1 MHCAARALCFDNY
14 PTHRN
19 AIGLVERACETF
31 AREDRGA
38 TASDMQSRNEFP
50 IDPPIVELPI
60 ETHDR
65 GFYDGF
71 SRAVTI
77 PGKVI
82 VSLLIM
88 WAIFFPV
95 RASETL
101 QAANS
106 SIISSFSGWYVYL
119 VAFLMLAV
127 LLLALLPQSG
137 SLRIGAPGEK
147 PEFSRF
153 SWFAMLFG
161 AGIGIGMLTYS
172 TGEPLAHFSNN
183 PDIIRGAIEPRTI
196 EAVRPAYIYTFLHWG
211 FAAWAT
217 YALVGLAIGYVAYR
231 RNLPLT
237 IRSALVPL
245 FGHRMSGNAGHL
257 VDIVAVVATILG
269 VAVTMGLGV
278 EQFVA
283 GLYRVGMGE
292 WLINADGSSSVT
304 AIVAALLVL
313 VGASTISA
321 LSGVG
326 RGIKWLS
333 NLNMGLS
340 FFLLALFAIVGSGL
354 FGLRLLGNGIYDY
367 LRTLPANAL
376 SLFPA
381 DGTAVSEALI
391 QWQLDWSVFYWAW
404 WIAFA
409 PFVGMFIARVS
420 RGRTVR
426 EYVLGV
432 VFVPSLMCFIWMTI
446 VGGTAIDLELSGA
459 AQGSIVNTG
468 ISDQLYATLA
478 VLLTPRMALAVSII
492 VVVLLMTYL
501 VTSADSAI
509 LIVNTINGAGD
520 DEGQRR
526 YHILFWGAALAFM
539 VGSML
544 VLGGIDAI
552 RITMIIGALPFSL
565 VLALM
570 ACAIIKAIIFDLIRQ
585 KHGVPTTAEAC
596 QDWEGGK

>member
-1 MHCAARALCFDNY
+1 MTAR
-14 PTHRN
+14 
-19 AIGLVERACETF
+19 
-31 AREDRGA
+31 
-38 TASDMQSRNEFP
+38 SDTP
-50 IDPPIVELPI
+50 VAPPLVELPI

-77 PGKVI
+77 PSKVI

-95 RASETL
+95 SASETL
-101 QAANS
+101 TAANS
-106 SIISSFSGWYVYL
+106 NIIASFAGWYVYL
-119 VAFLMLAV
+119 VAFLMFTCFM
-127 LLLALLPQSG
+127 LALVPQSG
-137 SLRIGAPGEK
+137 NLPIGNPGEK
-147 PEFSRF
+147 PEFGRF

-161 AGIGIGMLTYS
+161 AGIGIGLLTYS
-172 TGEPLAHFSNN
+172 TGEPLAHFTDN
-183 PDIIRGAIEPRTI
+183 PEIIRGSIETRSA
-196 EAVRPAYIYTFLHWG
+196 EAVRSAYTFTFLHWG

-237 IRSALVPL
+237 VRSALAPL
-245 FGHRMSGNAGHL
+245 FGLHLSGRWGHL
-257 VDIVAVVATILG
+257 IDIVAVVATILG

-283 GLYRVGMGE
+283 GLSRLGLGD
-292 WLINADGSSSVT
+292 WLLEPDGSSS
-304 AIVAALLVL
+304 AMAIIVALVIL
-313 VGASTISA
+313 IGASTLSA

-340 FFLLALFAIVGSGL
+340 FALLALFVIAGSGF
-354 FGLRLLGNGIYDY
+354 FGLRLLGVGLWDY
-367 LRTLPANAL
+367 LRTLVPNSLTLFEPGGAFGAAL
-376 SLFPA
+376 
-381 DGTAVSEALI
+381 V
-391 QWQLDWSVFYWAW
+391 QWQLDWTVFYWAW

-409 PFVGMFIARVS
+409 PFVGMFIARIS
-420 RGRTVR
+420 RGRTIR

-432 VFVPSLMCFIWMTI
+432 ILVPSLMCFVWMTI

-459 AQGSIVNTG
+459 AQGRIVDTV

-478 VLLTPRMALAVSII
+478 VLLDPAIAAIVSGL

-501 VTSADSAI
+501 ITSTDSAI

-520 DEGQRR
+520 TEGARR
-526 YHILFWGAALAFM
+526 FHILFWGAALAFI

-544 VLGGIDAI
+544 ILGGIEAI
-552 RITMIIGALPFSL
+552 RITMIIGALPFSF
-565 VLALM
+565 VVALM
-570 ACAIIKAIIFDLIRQ
+570 GVSILKAVAFDIRR
-585 KHGVPTTAEAC
+585 KRHGVPTTADGCADMEV
-596 QDWEGGK
+596 QK